1 MYFTGIM
8 ESTSKKPIVGER
20 KLTVCSK
27 IEKRKYEK
35 RLQKNQKRKE
45 ERRNEQDGI
54 WI

>member
-1 MYFTGIM
+1 M
-8 ESTSKKPIVGER
+8 ESTSTKPIVGES

-27 IEKRKYEK
+27 IEQRKYEK
-35 RLQKNQKRKE
+35 KSQNNQRRKE